1 MEAAGCVVTLVP
13 AQLKGCRPPGPVMGP
28 VGERRCSRAW
38 QCKCKS
44 LAFACL
50 HTQCF
55 CVHDAPAPTTPQ
67 GGIIVA
73 ILQTRPL
80 RLRKVRKLVQNHT
93 ERTSSDC
100 FGSHAVFLI
109 LELGKEKS
117 PRWYVLESQETATKV
132 LWGQQSPIPPG
143 DISIAATGH
152 APCSRPTERSKTQTL
167 PFTSSHSCEG
177 STTSNATWKRHGRL
191 PGGDG
196 FFFLLCQE

>member
-1 MEAAGCVVTLVP
+1 MTLVP

-28 VGERRCSRAW
+28 VGDGGAHEPGSASA
-38 QCKCKS
+38 S

-93 ERTSSDC
+93 E
-100 FGSHAVFLI
+100 G
-109 LELGKEKS
+109 
-117 PRWYVLESQETATKV
+117 
-132 LWGQQSPIPPG
+132 
-143 DISIAATGH
+143 
-152 APCSRPTERSKTQTL
+152 TL
-167 PFTSSHSCEG
+167 F
-177 STTSNATWKRHGRL
+177 
-191 PGGDG
+191 
-196 FFFLLCQE
+196 